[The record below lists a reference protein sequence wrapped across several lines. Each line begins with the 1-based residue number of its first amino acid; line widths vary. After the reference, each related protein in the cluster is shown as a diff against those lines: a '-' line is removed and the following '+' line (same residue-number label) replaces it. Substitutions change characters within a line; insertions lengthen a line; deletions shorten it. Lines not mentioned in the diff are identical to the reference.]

1 MLDGEKGRYSQA
13 SSGLSFCLLELMPAA
28 KHDIGDAFPVQFVW
42 NLPDGDYI
50 RAVFRVTVLALIP
63 AADKYIV
70 RLNELVAGRQETA
83 EGEARAREELSTEYW
98 ALVGR
103 LVGRKVTVAYE
114 VEDGRPLHMRLA
126 TLTGEHDFFFRFPT
140 DK

>member
-1 MLDGEKGRYSQA
+1 
-13 SSGLSFCLLELMPAA
+13 MPAA